1 MKFPLFFSF
10 SLSLAFSVQAQQ
22 TVPAENTPTKIVVA
36 PYLRLGLG
44 GGLVHNGALGFTGS
58 SQQES
63 GKVRYNS
70 SPVSFTSG
78 ASLSVAAGCTFNKRL
93 GIDVAVAMYPGA
105 QSYVFME
112 NTSGVSSMNYPYF
125 SNNAITTHIKAP
137 VFILPSVVV
146 RTGWVKADPY
156 MRLGISLLLQNSFN
170 VAGADTLRYNWATI
184 GVRYTDKYDMR
195 TTVGLNA
202 VGGCAF
208 RLSGYW
214 QLWGEV
220 GVLSHNPWLSSRE
233 TIAYSENGLDKLN
246 SLTKTDRYTRFGNST
261 YNEPTNNEYSWGV
274 TQQLPYSNINFAV
287 GFSYV
292 FH

>member
-10 SLSLAFSVQAQQ
+10 SLTLALSAQAQQ
-22 TVPAENTPTKIVVA
+22 TVPAENTLTKIAVE

-78 ASLSVAAGCTFNKRL
+78 ASLSVAAGCMFNKRL
-93 GIDVAVAMYPGA
+93 GIDVAVTMFPGA
-105 QSYVFME
+105 QSYVFRE
-112 NTSGVSSMNYPYF
+112 NIAKSSALGYVYF
-125 SNNAITTHIKAP
+125 EDRVITTHINAP
-137 VFILPSVVV
+137 VFIMPSVVV
-146 RTGWVKADPY
+146 RSGWQKADPY
-156 MRLGISLLLQNSFN
+156 MRFGVSFLLQNSFD
-170 VAGADTLRYNWATI
+170 VKGTDTSRQNYAVIVT
-184 GVRYTDKYDMR
+184 RYTDKYKM
-195 TTVGLNA
+195 TSAIGINA

-208 RLSGYW
+208 RLSGHW
-214 QLWGEV
+214 QFWGEV
-220 GVLSHNPWLSSRE
+220 GILSHNPWLRSRE
-233 TIAYSENGLDKLN
+233 TTAYSENGFDKLN
-246 SLTKTDRYTRFGNST
+246 TLTKTDRYTRFGNST
-261 YNEPTNNEYSWGV
+261 YNEPANNEYSWGV